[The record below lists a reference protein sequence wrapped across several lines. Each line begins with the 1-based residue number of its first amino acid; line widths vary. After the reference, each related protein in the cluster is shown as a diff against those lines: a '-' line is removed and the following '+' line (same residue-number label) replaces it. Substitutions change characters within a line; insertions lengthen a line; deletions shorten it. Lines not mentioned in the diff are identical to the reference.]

1 MTTGTCSFR
10 ATTIWTSLSAKW
22 LRQRPAHRGGE
33 PDLPITNCPAFGCAR
48 HKFCL
53 PQTPQRDRHFWRL
66 ANVLLRRRQGRD
78 NIKIRR
84 AIIARDGFVELAA
97 SYKPGSRL
105 ADIAGGDGVAA
116 LQASNATS
124 GMTGDTIFID
134 AGPHNMG

>member
-1 MTTGTCSFR
+1 MAR
-10 ATTIWTSLSAKW
+10 ASSWRTRFADRQLSGIRMRAAQ
-22 LRQRPAHRGGE
+22 L
-33 PDLPITNCPAFGCAR
+33 LS
-48 HKFCL
+48 